1 MGLDAFC
8 GRVSGK
14 LGSYGWFHSYRMAIN
29 RLEDGPWGSVYPLVM
44 DHSDCDGGYE
54 PGEAKALAEE
64 LDGIKE
70 GLIKLPYPVA
80 LYLGPGGNELG
91 FCGKYGE
98 DGIFACTGKWLLGVD
113 EEGLIIARNLRDS
126 RDSLSGTARLKR
138 IAKDNALF
146 EAWTSRPAGTE
157 EIAHGSKPAYDVFRH
172 THDLFRDLARES
184 EDTGE
189 GIEFG

>member
-14 LGSYGWFHSYRMAIN
+14 LGSYGWFHSYRTAISK
-29 RLEDGPWGSVYPLVM
+29 LEPGYWGEKFPLVM
-44 DHSDCDGGYE
+44 NHSDCDGDYS

-80 LYLGPGGNELG
+80 LYLGADKRELG
-91 FCGKYGE
+91 HDGKYCDE
-98 DGIFACTGKWLLGVD
+98 GIFACTGKWLLGVD
-113 EEGLIIARNLRDS
+113 EEGLIVARNNGGCIKS
-126 RDSLSGTARLKR
+126 MPGAFRLKR
-138 IAKDNALF
+138 IVKDSVLF
-146 EAWTSRPAGTE
+146 ETWTRRPEGTE
-157 EIAHGSKPAYDVFRH
+157 EIVHGSKPAYEVFKR
-172 THDLFRDLARES
+172 THDLFRELARES
-184 EDTGE
+184 EETGE